1 MSEAKCQ
8 LLMDWKKENLLMN
21 KGAYLY
27 LNREKGR
34 IECDLHNALESGT
47 KEDLEDII
55 EWIEEF
61 KNLKFGQTED

>member
-1 MSEAKCQ
+1 
-8 LLMDWKKENLLMN
+8 MN
-21 KGAYLY
+21 EGAYLY
-27 LNREKGR
+27 LDREKGR
-34 IECDLHNALESGT
+34 IECDLHNVLESGT